1 MAAKMTPAVTATAL
15 IKLASV
21 AMSTLARLGHPAEEE
36 ARAARHMLDRVNER
50 SIDFHFDWR
59 RSFDHCRC
67 GHHNRGGCGG
77 GFSAFFVNADK
88 RFVKDVRNVEVIVWF
103 ARRHL
108 VEICAAARLVEGRF
122 HSERLQ

>member
-21 AMSTLARLGHPAEEE
+21 AMSTLARIGHPAEKE

-59 RSFDHCRC
+59 RSFHHCRC
-67 GHHNRGGCGG
+67 GHHNRGGRGG
-77 GFSAFFVNADK
+77 RFSPFLVDSNEG
-88 RFVKDVRNVEVIVWF
+88 FVKDLLKIKIIVWF
-103 ARRHL
+103 AWRHL
-108 VEICAAARLVEGRF
+108 VEIC
-122 HSERLQ
+122 